1 MSAQFE
7 VLVIGS
13 GFAGLGAAIKLA
25 EAGIDDYA
33 VLEKASDIGG
43 TWRENTYPGAA
54 CDVMSLMYSFSFAPN
69 PNWTR
74 GYACQPE
81 ILDYLRRVTDDYR
94 LRPKIRFD
102 TEVISSAF
110 DDDQDIWTVTAR
122 SGERF
127 TARVVIDATGPLHI
141 PKIPELPGAQAFSG
155 AQFHSS
161 QWDHGVD
168 LTGKTVAVIGTGA
181 SGAQLIPAIAER
193 AAAVTVFQ
201 RTPHWV
207 LPRPDRPITAAERAA
222 YRVVPGLRA
231 AVRAGIYFSHEAITG
246 AFLNPRY
253 MPMVRAV
260 AKAHLRR
267 QVRDPQLRATLTPD
281 YEIGCKRMIMSND
294 YYPALQRDN
303 VSVVTA
309 GIGEIAGDAIHTVD
323 GGEHRAEVIVYAT
336 GFAVTDKVRYLHV
349 TGRGGRDLAQTW
361 ADGPE
366 AYLGVAVHGF
376 PNYFALMGPNTGV
389 GNQSVVFMIE
399 AQVRYIIACIR
410 GMADR
415 SVTRVEVKSHVQA
428 QFNRDLQ
435 RDSEGTVW
443 TAGGCDSWYLD
454 RNGANRVIWPA
465 STLSYWRRTRRPD
478 LADFDYGTAGD
489 DESDGY
495 RGPATLIGDD
505 GTEVAVQ
512 AQLIGSYEP
521 LAGAVRWL
529 GRVEPSDGVTAL
541 RHSAKQP
548 ARLRIGDGEPAEVQ
562 SLVANPWG
570 DWHITGLGT
579 FPYPHPMQAELEL
592 LESVTRPVTLS
603 GTHISEGLPAG

>member
-1 MSAQFE
+1 MSPQYQ
-7 VLVIGS
+7 VLVIGT

-25 EAGIDDYA
+25 EAGIDDYV
-33 VLEKASDIGG
+33 VLEKAADVGG

-81 ILDYLRRVTDDYR
+81 ILDYLRRVADDYR

-122 SGERF
+122 SGEQF

-141 PKIPELPGAQAFSG
+141 PKIPEVPGAQAFSG

-161 QWDHGVD
+161 QWDHDVD
-168 LTGKTVAVIGTGA
+168 VTGKTVAVIGTGA
-181 SGAQLIPAIAER
+181 SAAQLIPAIAER

-207 LPRPDRPITAAERAA
+207 LPRPDRPITGAERAA
-222 YRVVPGLRA
+222 YRLIPGLRRA
-231 AVRAGIYFSHEAITG
+231 IRAGIYLSHEAVIG
-246 AFLNPRY
+246 AFLRPRY
-253 MPMVRAV
+253 MPVVRA
-260 AKAHLRR
+260 AARAHLRR
-267 QVRDPQLRATLTPD
+267 QVRDPRLRAILTPD

-309 GIGEIAGDAIHTVD
+309 PIGEVTDDAVHTAD
-323 GGEHRAEVIVYAT
+323 GGRHRAEVIVYAT
-336 GFAVTDKVRYLHV
+336 GFAVTDKAKYLQV
-349 TGRGGRDLAQTW
+349 TGRGGRGLAQAW

-366 AYLGVAVHGF
+366 AYLGMAVHGF
-376 PNYFALMGPNTGV
+376 PNYFTIMGPNTGV
-389 GNQSVVFMIE
+389 GNQSVVFVIE
-399 AQVRYIIACIR
+399 AQLRYIITCIK
-410 GMADR
+410 ALAQR
-415 SVTRVEVKSHVQA
+415 SATRVEVKSHVQE
-428 QFNRDLQ
+428 QFNRELQ

-454 RNGANRVIWPA
+454 GGGVNRAIWPA

-478 LADFDYGTAGD
+478 LADFDYGSAGD
-489 DESDGY
+489 GGSDDY
-495 RGPATLIGDD
+495 RGAATLIGND
-505 GTEVAVQ
+505 GAEIEVQVA
-512 AQLIGSYEP
+512 LSGSYEP

-529 GRVEPSDGVTAL
+529 GRVACADGSTAL

-548 ARLRIGDGEPAEVQ
+548 ARLRIGDCEPAEVQ

-570 DWHITGLGT
+570 NWHITGLGT
-579 FPYPHPMQAELEL
+579 FPYPHPLQVELAL
-592 LESVTRPVTLS
+592 LDSARDR
-603 GTHISEGLPAG
+603 